1 MRKILLVGGG
11 GHCKSVIDSLIATNN
26 AYDEVGII
34 DVKEKVGTSI
44 MDIEIIGTDDELE
57 LLHKKGYQY
66 AFVTLGSVGNPS
78 ARLKIYNKLKK
89 IGFSIPTII
98 DGTSIIA
105 NDVIVGE
112 GSYVGKRAV
121 VNAGTRIGS
130 CTIVNTAAV
139 IEHDC
144 FVGDFVHVAPGSVI
158 CGGTNIHKYSHIGAN
173 ATIIQGI
180 TVGTN
185 TIIGAGS
192 TIIRDVDDY
201 NTIVGSPGR
210 VIK

>member
-11 GHCKSVIDSLIATNN
+11 GHCKSVIDSLIGTNN
-26 AYDEVGII
+26 VYDEVGII
-34 DVKEKVGTSI
+34 DVKEKVGTAI

-57 LLHKKGYQY
+57 LLHKKGYKY

-78 ARLKIYNKLKK
+78 ARIKIYKKLKK

-98 DGTSIIA
+98 DETSIIA
-105 NDVIVGE
+105 KDVIVGE
-112 GSYVGKRAV
+112 GSYVGKRVV

-158 CGGTNIHKYSHIGAN
+158 CGGTSIHKYSHIGAN

-185 TIIGAGS
+185 AIVGAGS
-192 TIIRDVDDY
+192 TIIRDVVDY
-201 NTIVGSPGR
+201 NTMVGSPGR
-210 VIK
+210 LIK